1 MGAESSVPPSC
12 ARGTVEVELYG
23 LPRLYAGGE
32 CCRVAAGTLSEVL
45 AALVVLY
52 PGLSPALING
62 AMPTDLLRVAL
73 DGGEMIEASD
83 HVLCAGSVLVLVSAQ
98 AGG

>member
-1 MGAESSVPPSC
+1 MGAESPARPS
-12 ARGTVEVELYG
+12 ADRGTVEVELYG

-32 CCRVAAGTLSEVL
+32 SCRVAAGTLSEVL
-45 AALVVLY
+45 AALVVRF
-52 PGLSPALING
+52 PGLSPALIQG
-62 AMPTDLLRVAL
+62 SRPTDLLRVAL
-73 DGGEMIEASD
+73 GGGEMIEAPD